1 MMHEQIFIE
10 YGEHRIACTIERRPR
25 KTVEI
30 AVEPDTTVSVVAPLD
45 ASIEAVETRLRKRAA
60 WILRQQRYFMQFMP
74 RTPERL
80 YVAGETHLY
89 LGRQY
94 RLKIIEHIQQR
105 VVLTRGSLLVH
116 SPCPKHSQVTQE
128 IVDNWFRER
137 ARIKFAERVAVSV
150 DRFATPEVFTPAALV
165 VRHLAQRWGSMT
177 PAGRLILNRRLVH
190 APIDAIDYVI
200 THELCHIAEPHH
212 GPAFFALL
220 DRTLPDW
227 RKRKDRLERVMA

>member
-1 MMHEQIFIE
+1 MTREKILIE
-10 YGEHRIACTIERRPR
+10 YGEHRIVCNLERRPR
-25 KTVEI
+25 RTLEI
-30 AVEPDTTVSVVAPLD
+30 AVEPDMTVSVVAPLN
-45 ASIEAVETRLRKRAA
+45 ASIEAVETRLHKRAA

-80 YVAGETHLY
+80 YVSGETHLY

-94 RLKIIEHIQQR
+94 RLKVIENIQQR
-105 VVLTRGSLLVH
+105 VALTRGALLVH
-116 SPCPKHSQVTQE
+116 SPRPKNSQVTQE
-128 IVDNWFRER
+128 IVESWFREC
-137 ARIKFAERVAVSV
+137 AKVKFAERLVVSV
-150 DRFATPEVFTPAALV
+150 DRFPAPETFTPVALI
-165 VRHLAQRWGSMT
+165 VRHLPQRWGSMT

-190 APIDAIDYVI
+190 APVDAIDYVI
-200 THELCHIAEPHH
+200 THELCHMAEPHH

>member
-1 MMHEQIFIE
+1 MMREQIFIE
-10 YGEHRIACTIERRPR
+10 YGEHRIKCSLERRLR
-25 KTVEI
+25 RTLEI
-30 AVEPDTTVSVVAPLD
+30 AVEPDMTVSVVAPLN
-45 ASIEAVETRLRKRAA
+45 ASIVAIETRLRKRAA
-60 WILRQQRYFMQFMP
+60 WILRQQRYFLQFMP

-94 RLKIIEHIQQR
+94 RLKIIENIQQR
-105 VVLTRGSLLVH
+105 VSITRGSLLVH
-116 SPCPKHSQVTQE
+116 SPRPKNSQVTQE
-128 IVDNWFRER
+128 IVESWFRER
-137 ARIKFAERVAVSV
+137 ANVKFAERLAVSV
-150 DRFATPEVFTPAALV
+150 DRFPVPETFTPIALV
-165 VRHLAQRWGSMT
+165 VRHLPQRWGSMT
-177 PAGRLILNRRLVH
+177 TGGRLILNRRLVH

-200 THELCHIAEPHH
+200 THELCHMAEPHH